1 MNRLNLITIIAALL
15 LAHATTA
22 TAQYV
27 KNDKL
32 FYSIG
37 GTLSGSEPVTLESVN
52 FGDAYGPDRFSC
64 GAFNPRQ
71 DVGSMLRGLI
81 GDTPGLA
88 GLADLGSIPT
98 GITAALPGG
107 ILCRAQ
113 PVLCQLTQ
121 HYSVRSEDAWR
132 HSVNACD
139 LITGDQPS
147 TAWQRHAKA
156 EEWQR
161 QQLRGAS
168 ATEAHRQVEETE
180 DPCITWVGGREA
192 GCPGNP
198 PLRPVRDTVIAGWCV
213 VNGQPAD
220 CKSAPDGSSLTA
232 ATWSTPQL
240 AAKWVTDVVGDV
252 GIHSDGAPTTATATG
267 LQPKI
272 EQEKTRILEALQ
284 EVYATA
290 PQLSIRHAQGDVL
303 FHPAGGIQPNV
314 VRALYKFDEGSIG
327 LYAERIATEAATARV
342 IDQALL
348 AHRLLL
354 AGRSE
359 PNIAT
364 TDPARKEIDTAA
376 VRLEKDIDR
385 LAWEFQIRRTIVSE
399 TALELLAAR
408 R

>member
-1 MNRLNLITIIAALL
+1 MNRLNLITIITALL

-22 TAQYV
+22 AAQYV
-27 KNDKL
+27 ESDRL
-32 FYSIG
+32 YYRIG
-37 GTLSGSEPVTLESVN
+37 GTLSVSEPATLESVN
-52 FGDAYGPDRFSC
+52 FSDSYGPDRFSC

-81 GDTPGLA
+81 GDTPSLA

-107 ILCRAQ
+107 IMCRAQ

-132 HSVNACD
+132 HSVSACE

-147 TAWQRHAKA
+147 TAWQRHAKS

-180 DPCITWVGGREA
+180 DPCITWVAGRDA

-198 PLRPVRDTVIAGWCV
+198 PLRPVRDAVIAGWCV

-220 CKSAPDGSSLTA
+220 CKSATDESTRTTK
-232 ATWSTPQL
+232 TWSTPHL
-240 AAKWVTDVVGDV
+240 AAQWVTDVVGDV
-252 GIHSDGAPTTATATG
+252 GISSDGSAQTTTATG

-272 EQEKTRILEALQ
+272 ELEKTKILETIQ
-284 EVYATA
+284 EVYAA
-290 PQLSIRHAQGDVL
+290 NPQFAINNVHGDIL
-303 FHPAGGIQPNV
+303 FNPAGNIQPNV
-314 VRALYKFDEGSIG
+314 VRALYKFDGGSLG
-327 LYAERIATEAATARV
+327 LYAERVATEAATARV

-354 AGRSE
+354 AGQSE

-364 TDPARKEIDTAA
+364 TGPAREEIDAATA
-376 VRLEKDIDR
+376 RLEKDIDR
-385 LAWEFQIRRTIVSE
+385 MAWEFQIRRTIVSE
-399 TALELLAAR
+399 TALELLTAWR
-408 R
+408 